1 MALGSAASTR
11 SPNSQIRE
19 LQEQLEGVLA
29 GQAPSRADKGAAA
42 PATLLGQLPLDVP
55 LMLEV
60 GTLVVRLLRRSP
72 DSVKGKQAARP
83 RPESEAGRSRR
94 RLVRPVLV
102 VVAALGAAYAVSRV
116 VSRPGGGAGQPARPA
131 ADPAVARCGS
141 RSRVRV
147 T

>member
-1 MALGSAASTR
+1 MTLGSAASTR
-11 SPNSQIRE
+11 SSDPQVRK
-19 LQEQLEGVLA
+19 LQEQFESVLA
-29 GQAPSRADKGAAA
+29 GQVPSHADKVYADKGAAA

-72 DSVKGKQAARP
+72 DGVKGKQAAGP
-83 RPESEAGRSRR
+83 ASESGRNRR

-116 VSRPGGGAGQPARPA
+116 VS
-131 ADPAVARCGS
+131 
-141 RSRVRV
+141 
-147 T
+147 